1 MTCLVDSI
9 LLRTHLSPPT
19 FTVRILAKRKNRIN
33 GLKVMV
39 TGMMSLKT
47 AIIVVDIINDFVTGV
62 LGSKRAQRIVPKVK
76 HLIDFAHKEKIP
88 VIFTCDTHLPNLDNE
103 FEIWPPHALQG
114 TPGSEVVDELRPKR
128 EDFVIRKRRYNS
140 FFDTDLDTL
149 LRELR
154 VETVVLVGL
163 VTDIC
168 IQNTAAGAF
177 FLGYH
182 IVVPEDGVETISDEF
197 QKTSLGYMKR
207 VFGVRITTVEK
218 LLKELG

>member
-1 MTCLVDSI
+1 
-9 LLRTHLSPPT
+9 
-19 FTVRILAKRKNRIN
+19 
-33 GLKVMV
+33 
-39 TGMMSLKT
+39 MSLKT

-62 LGSKRAQRIVPKVK
+62 LGSRRAPRIIPRVK
-76 HLIDFAHKEKIP
+76 HLIDFVHEKKIP
-88 VIFTCDTHLPNLDNE
+88 VIFACDTHLPDVDNE
-103 FEIWPPHALQG
+103 FEVWPPHAMEG
-114 TPGSEVVDELRPKR
+114 TRGSEVVDALKPQSK
-128 EDFVIRKRRYNS
+128 DFVIRKRRYNS
-140 FFDTDLDTL
+140 FFNTDLDTL
-149 LRELR
+149 LRELK

-197 QKTSLGYMKR
+197 QRTSLAYMKR
-207 VFGVRITTVEK
+207 VFGARITTVEK